1 MIGTAQALGTGR
13 VGIQRYVQILSEQV
27 DAKKR
32 VNLRNTNQIYVTD
45 KQISDFGY
53 PQFVSESGPGV
64 LDARVSLYSQNTTP
78 LEYTLLFGVSN
89 LAEFTDQYD
98 IFAGYKDEVANS
110 FVDLD
115 SLAIAN
121 LFNNGFS
128 SSYPGIDGVSLF
140 NANHPYASYPV
151 WSNIASPSTLSLS
164 ATNLEVLV
172 QQLRNTKTARQRPM
186 RFHDGLCLHVPTTLE
201 FSSRRIVSAIG
212 QAGTMNL
219 NERNE
224 IGNRVMD
231 VDVDEDLSS
240 TTAWFIRP
248 TDTSKHGLY
257 YMDQMPFSVLVTPGT
272 FDVFTRTM
280 FVSCSK
286 SFATGW
292 THAQGI
298 IASQGS

>member
-1 MIGTAQALGTGR
+1 MALGTGR
-13 VGIQRYVQILSEQV
+13 IGIQRYVQILSERV

-32 VNLRNTNQIYVTD
+32 VNIRNTNQVFVQD
-45 KQISDFGY
+45 KQITDFGY
-53 PQFVSESGPGV
+53 PQFVNESGAGV

-89 LAEFTDQYD
+89 LAEYTDQYD
-98 IFAGYKDEVANS
+98 IFSGYKDEVANS
-110 FVDLD
+110 FADLD
-115 SLAIAN
+115 ALAISN

-128 SSYPGIDGVSLF
+128 ASYTGIDGVALF
-140 NANHPYASYPV
+140 SNAHPYQSYPT
-151 WSNIASPSTLSLS
+151 WSNIPATTLTMS
-164 ATNLEVLV
+164 AVNLESCV
-172 QQLRNTKTARQRPM
+172 QSLRNTKTARSRPM
-186 RFHDGLCLHVPTTLE
+186 RFRDGLCVQVPTALE
-201 FSSRRIVSAIG
+201 FQTRRIVSAIG

-240 TTAWFIRP
+240 TTAFFLRP
-248 TDTSKHGLY
+248 TDVSKHGLY
-257 YMDQMPFSVLVTPGT
+257 YLTQMPFTVLVTPGT
-272 FDVFTRTM
+272 YDVFTRTM
-280 FVSCSK
+280 YVSCSK

-298 IASQGS
+298 FGSAGA